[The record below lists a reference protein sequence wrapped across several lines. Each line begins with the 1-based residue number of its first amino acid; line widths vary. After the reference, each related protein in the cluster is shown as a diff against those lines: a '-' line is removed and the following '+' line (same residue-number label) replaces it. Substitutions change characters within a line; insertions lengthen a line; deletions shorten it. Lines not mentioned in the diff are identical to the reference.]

1 MTRRAQGL
9 LASVMLAGLSGAG
22 AWVFSALSATATPFG
37 GSDSSTCGTG
47 LTCSSDTFTSTT
59 SSGDGFSCSAQLG
72 ACFDVGGACGQ
83 IGRDNNGYIQIGDGC
98 SPVVDIGETTRIQP
112 GQAIFTN
119 GGLFLDGTTYIS
131 NQSGAVK
138 VTDTDGLVI
147 NSTSAITGISLADVV
162 VDIASIAA
170 NSCDD
175 VTATVAGVE
184 ANDFVSVIPAST
196 LSVTD
201 VTVGDAHV
209 TNAGTD
215 EVTFRAC
222 NSSGGAEDPDSA
234 TFRFLVVRKA

>member
-1 MTRRAQGL
+1 MTRPMKAALAVSMALGL
-9 LASVMLAGLSGAG
+9 TGAG
-22 AWVFSALSATATPFG
+22 AAVFSALTATATPFG
-37 GSDSSTCGTG
+37 GSDGATCGPD
-47 LTCSSDTFTSTT
+47 LTCASDSFTATT
-59 SSGDGFSCSAQLG
+59 ATEGGFTCSAQLG

-119 GGLFLDGTTYIS
+119 GGLFLDGTTYIQ

-170 NSCDD
+170 NSCAD
-175 VTATVAGVE
+175 VAATVAGVE
-184 ANDFVSVIPAST
+184 ANDIVIVTPTTT
-196 LSVTD
+196 LAVTD

-222 NSSGGAEDPDSA
+222 NASGGPEDPASA